1 MLSFDLYG
9 DPIAQTRARFFRK
22 GDHVGTYNPQVK
34 IKEGC
39 KWQLKSQYRDEP
51 LGMPLYLDLT
61 FFMPIPKS
69 TSKPKRREMLTG
81 RISHMKKPDIDNLQK
96 FVLDCLNE
104 IVIRD
109 DSQVVEIRARK
120 VYSMKPGTLI
130 RIRPINETGFGEE
143 YESYRRQG

>member
-1 MLSFDLYG
+1 
-9 DPIAQTRARFFRK
+9 
-22 GDHVGTYNPQVK
+22 
-34 IKEGC
+34 
-39 KWQLKSQYRDEP
+39 
-51 LGMPLYLDLT
+51 
-61 FFMPIPKS
+61 
-69 TSKPKRREMLTG
+69 MLTG